1 MNAPSLQNCIRVC
14 AKTPSNVL
22 AAICIVGSLFTGLT
36 TLADD
41 TNPHPFRPIAAAPS
55 SEQFS
60 GFAETL
66 IGAPEFLDA
75 APIEFPG
82 RQLPIIF
89 YRAEPLGPKQETP
102 PIQRVSFD
110 SNVTF
115 LKARNSNSTPM
126 AAATDEATKP
136 RTANEPPMPLADEA
150 QKSTNPGNVTVIPSP
165 PTTNAPAST
174 TKPIPP
180 NSPVV
185 TIPAEIPATEVTPAE
200 SPTIAPAAP
209 AITVE
214 IIAAQRAAADQTP
227 ELTDEAKTQLNN
239 SFQVATDSITQ
250 KLEIDKKIVELK
262 AEKENGPAK
271 IAEYRAML
279 SQSPPKSEPEFPP
292 GATVAELDQLRLADD
307 EKAADAKRNLE
318 TWDTKAKIR
327 TEKKP
332 QMPAL
337 IETTRKQLEE
347 AEKTLLVDPPEG
359 ELPVLSAARRLA
371 QESEVLLRRS
381 QLELYR
387 IEQIR
392 YEALNEMFPLQRDVL
407 TRAKNSADKRVEL
420 WKVVLAAARRDES
433 ARQAQEAREK
443 LRNAH
448 PTLRDLAEDNSRL
461 TLRRKELQE
470 FRQTKEKELTQANTT
485 LAGVEEKFKKV
496 TEKESRAGLTTA
508 IGLLLR
514 SQRSH
519 LPDAT
524 NYRRQ
529 QYAAEQDIV
538 RLQTE
543 QMPLEDERNDLSDI
557 ESQVEA
563 SLSLVSVADA
573 EDGELRQMTVELLT
587 DRRHYLDDL
596 LADYDSCLFTLGET
610 DVTCRRLETT
620 IREYESYIDERV
632 LWIRSAPA
640 VDTGLVKK
648 TLTAIEDFISHRQ
661 WPMVWKFVVRD
672 AQTYWPIYGLFL
684 TGFIAISGLSRRMR
698 RSVANLGEEAQK
710 QMGSGIPLMLM
721 ATGLTIVMAAAWPLA
736 LWFAGWRLS
745 FADLNLASALSV
757 AFLFCAA
764 ALWLVDSFRKLCRRR
779 GVAESFLDWPQP
791 IVRSLH
797 ANLLL
802 YVAGGIPLSFIV
814 GVASTLDEGT
824 SADSIGRLGIV
835 SFCLLMAVMLRR
847 IVRPSGAVIGDLL
860 RSNPNS
866 MMYRLRWIWY
876 PFAVGSPLCLAALA
890 LMGYQYTA
898 EQLMIRLQLTLVLSI
913 VLVITYTML
922 MQWMLAAKR
931 SLAMKQARARRAA
944 AIAAAQRETEEDG
957 SSTDP
962 IPAFEPPQMDL
973 SLLNQQMLRL
983 VRGTACILFLTLGWA
998 IWGQVLPALQVFS
1011 RIELWS
1017 VVVETTRQASE
1028 SISAEPVVG
1037 NLTRV
1042 VPITLG
1048 NVLTAI
1054 IVFTVA
1060 ILASRNLPGLLELA
1074 VLQRLPMD
1082 HGGRNAIT
1090 TLCRYAFIFAGS
1102 IIACNLV
1109 GIAWGSVQWLVAAL
1123 TVGLGFGLQAIFAN
1137 FVSGLII
1144 LFERPVRIGDV
1155 VTIDGVTGAVSRIQ
1169 IRATTITDWDR
1180 KEYIVPNKEFV
1191 TGKILNWT
1199 LSDKTN
1205 RIVVKVGVAY
1215 GTDTEMAIAMLQ
1227 QIAEEHPL
1235 ILADPAP
1242 VVGFEGFG
1250 DSSLDLILR
1259 CYLPNLDNRL
1269 KVVTQ
1274 LHVTID
1280 RRFKDAG
1287 IEIAFPQRDL
1297 HIRTMPPQFNLA
1309 EKTPQLPAETSE
1321 QPQTNVQQARRSA

>member
-1 MNAPSLQNCIRVC
+1 MVIPGSSSPPAGSQTAKPTAPRSAVV
-14 AKTPSNVL
+14 ATP
-22 AAICIVGSLFTGLT
+22 
-36 TLADD
+36 AD
-41 TNPHPFRPIAAAPS
+41 TASAGVSSAVPPASETAAPS
-55 SEQFS
+55 I
-60 GFAETL
+60 TL
-66 IGAPEFLDA
+66 
-75 APIEFPG
+75 
-82 RQLPIIF
+82 
-89 YRAEPLGPKQETP
+89 
-102 PIQRVSFD
+102 
-110 SNVTF
+110 
-115 LKARNSNSTPM
+115 
-126 AAATDEATKP
+126 
-136 RTANEPPMPLADEA
+136 
-150 QKSTNPGNVTVIPSP
+150 
-165 PTTNAPAST
+165 
-174 TKPIPP
+174 
-180 NSPVV
+180 
-185 TIPAEIPATEVTPAE
+185 
-200 SPTIAPAAP
+200 
-209 AITVE
+209 E
-214 IIAAQRAAADQTP
+214 IIAAQRAAAEQTP
-227 ELTDEAKTQLNN
+227 DLTDEAKIQLTK
-239 SFQVATDSITQ
+239 SFQIAADAITQ
-250 KLEIDKKIVELK
+250 KIEIDRKVVELK
-262 AEKENGPAK
+262 EEKENGPAK
-271 IAEYRAML
+271 IAEYRATL
-279 SQSPPKSEPEFPP
+279 SQPPPQSEPEHSP
-292 GATVAELDQLRLADD
+292 GATVAELDQRRLADD
-307 EKAADAKRNLE
+307 EKAAEAKRNLDA
-318 TWDTKAKIR
+318 WDAKAKTR
-327 TEKKP
+327 TERKP

-337 IETTRKQLEE
+337 IETTRKQLED
-347 AEKTLLVDPPEG
+347 AEKALLIPASEG
-359 ELPVLSAARRLA
+359 ELPALSAARRLA
-371 QESEVLLRRS
+371 QESEILLRRS
-381 QLELYR
+381 QQELYR

-420 WKVVLAAARRDES
+420 WKTVMADARRDES

-443 LRNAH
+443 LRSAH

-470 FRQTKEKELTQANTT
+470 FMQTEEKELTEANAT
-485 LAGVEEKFKKV
+485 LASVEEKFRKV
-496 TEKESRAGLTTA
+496 TEKEHRAGLTTA

-519 LPDAT
+519 LPDPGD
-524 NYRRQ
+524 YRRQ
-529 QYAAEQDIV
+529 QYSTEQDIV

-563 SLSLVSVADA
+563 SLSLVPAADVKN
-573 EDGELRQMTVELLT
+573 GELRQMTLELLT

-596 LADYDSCLFTLGET
+596 LADYDSCLLTLGDA
-610 DVTCRRLETT
+610 DVTFRRLETT
-620 IREYESYIDERV
+620 IREYQSYIDERV
-632 LWIRSAPA
+632 LWIRSVPA
-640 VDTGLVKK
+640 VDTGFVEK
-648 TLTAIEDFISHRQ
+648 TLSAVRMFVSHRQ
-661 WPMVWKFVVRD
+661 WTTVWKFVVRD
-672 AQTYWPIYGLFL
+672 AQTYWPLYGLFL
-684 TGFIAISGLSRRMR
+684 TAFLAIAGLSRRMR
-698 RSVANLGEEAQK
+698 RAVANMGEDAQK

-721 ATGLTIVMAAAWPLA
+721 ATGLTIVMAAAWPMA

-745 FADLNLASALSV
+745 FADLTLASALSV
-757 AFLFCAA
+757 AFMFCAA

-779 GVAESFLDWPQP
+779 GLAESFLNWPQP

-824 SADSIGRLGIV
+824 SADSVGRLAFV

-876 PFAVGSPLCLAALA
+876 PFAVGSPMCLAVLA

-913 VLVITYTML
+913 VLAITYTMV

-944 AIAAAQRETEEDG
+944 AVAAAQRETDEDG
-957 SSTDP
+957 STTGP
-962 IPAFEPPQMDL
+962 VPAFEPPQMDL

-983 VRGTACILFLTLGWA
+983 VRGTACILFLTMGWA

-1017 VVVETTRQASE
+1017 VVVETTQQASE
-1028 SISAEPVVG
+1028 NADVTAVVG
-1037 NLTRV
+1037 KLTRV
-1042 VPITLG
+1042 IPITLG
-1048 NVLTAI
+1048 NLLSAI
-1054 IVFTVA
+1054 LIFTVA

-1074 VLQRLPMD
+1074 ILQRLPMD

-1090 TLCRYAFIFAGS
+1090 TLCRYMFIFAGS

-1123 TVGLGFGLQAIFAN
+1123 TVGLGFGLQEIFAN
-1137 FVSGLII
+1137 FISGLII

-1235 ILADPAP
+1235 ILEDPAP
-1242 VVGFEGFG
+1242 IVGFEGFG
-1250 DSSLDLILR
+1250 DSCLDLVLR
-1259 CYLPNLDNRL
+1259 CFLPNLDNRP
-1269 KVVTQ
+1269 KVLTQ
-1274 LHVTID
+1274 LHIAID

-1287 IEIAFPQRDL
+1287 IEIAFPQRDV
-1297 HIRTMPPQFNLA
+1297 HIRTMPPQFNLTG
-1309 EKTPQLPAETSE
+1309 KMPQLPAETSE